1 MKLYTYFRSSAAY
14 RVRIAL
20 NLKGIAYDSVSV
32 SLLDG
37 QQKSEEYLSA
47 NPQGLVPALELD
59 DGTVLSQSIAI
70 LEYLDECYP
79 DAPLLPVKPLQ
90 KSRVRS
96 VVNHIACDVHPL
108 NNSSILHYLRDNFQA
123 DKNQLNNWYSQW
135 VKRAFVSIEKVV
147 SEGNGQV
154 CFGTKPGMADCFLIP
169 QVYNAMRFEVDLS
182 PFPAIESIYRH
193 CNTLLAFHLAHPDQQ
208 DDSPAH
214 SRA

>member
-20 NLKGIAYDSVSV
+20 NLKGIAYDSISV

-37 QQKSEEYLSA
+37 QHKNEQYLEA

-96 VVNHIACDVHPL
+96 IVNHIACDVHPL
-108 NNSSILHYLRDNFQA
+108 NNISILHYLRDNFGA
-123 DKNQLNNWYSQW
+123 DKNQLNHWYSQW
-135 VKRAFVSIEKVV
+135 VERAFVSVEKVV

-154 CFGTKPGMADCFLIP
+154 CFGTEPGIADCVLIP
-169 QVYNAMRFEVDLS
+169 QVYNAIRFDVDLS
-182 PFPAIESIYRH
+182 PFPAIESIHHH
-193 CNTLLAFHLAHPDQQ
+193 CNTLLAFRLAHPDQQ
-208 DDSPAH
+208 ADSPTL
-214 SRA
+214 